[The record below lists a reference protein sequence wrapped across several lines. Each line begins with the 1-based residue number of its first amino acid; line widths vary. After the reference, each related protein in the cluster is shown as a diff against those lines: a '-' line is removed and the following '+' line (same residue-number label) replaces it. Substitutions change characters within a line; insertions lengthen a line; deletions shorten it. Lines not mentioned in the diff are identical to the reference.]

1 MPVNE
6 RVQEAPVGTLRAAF
20 AGIGRFLK
28 ITDKIRS
35 KPTAGEVPAEAKA
48 TATAQTAPKA
58 AAPAA
63 TVEPETTATV
73 ETPEAEAAPEGAVA
87 TPEDTVTPDAVPES
101 VAPEATVE
109 PETTATAEAAPTAE
123 TAEPKPTAD
132 AEPAAEAATEAP
144 AGELPLANYD
154 TLTIASVRARL
165 RNLSIAQ
172 LGQLV
177 DHEKSHANREDFIAA
192 FERRI
197 AKVQSES

>member
-35 KPTAGEVPAEAKA
+35 KPTAGEAPAEAKA
-48 TATAQTAPKA
+48 TATAQAAPKA
-58 AAPAA
+58 AAPQAPEAGAIAEDTA
-63 TVEPETTATV
+63 TVEAPEAVAAPESTVTTEDTATV
-73 ETPEAEAAPEGAVA
+73 ETTTA
-87 TPEDTVTPDAVPES
+87 TE
-101 VAPEATVE
+101 EAT
-109 PETTATAEAAPTAE
+109 TAEAAEPTPA
-123 TAEPKPTAD
+123 AA
-132 AEPAAEAATEAP
+132 AEPAAEATAAAP
-144 AGELPLANYD
+144 AAELPLANYD

-165 RNLSIAQ
+165 RNLSTAQ

-177 DHEKSHANREDFIAA
+177 DYEKSHANRDDFIAA

>member
-35 KPTAGEVPAEAKA
+35 KPTAGEAPAEAKA

-58 AAPAA
+58 AAPEAPAA
-63 TVEPETTATV
+63 AAAPEVAV
-73 ETPEAEAAPEGAVA
+73 ETPA
-87 TPEDTVTPDAVPES
+87 DTVTADAVPES
-101 VAPEATVE
+101 DAAPESAVSPEATVE
-109 PETTATAEAAPTAE
+109 PETTATAEATA
-123 TAEPKPTAD
+123 T
-132 AEPAAEAATEAP
+132 AEPAAEAATEVPAEVATGVA

-165 RNLSIAQ
+165 RNLSIAE

-177 DHEKSHANREDFIAA
+177 DYEKSHANRDDFIAA